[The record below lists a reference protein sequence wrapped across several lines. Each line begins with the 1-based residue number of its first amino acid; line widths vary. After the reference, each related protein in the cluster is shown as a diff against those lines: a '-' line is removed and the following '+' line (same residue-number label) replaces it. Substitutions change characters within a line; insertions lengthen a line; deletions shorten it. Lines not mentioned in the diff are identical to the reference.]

1 VYGAGLISPQPGVR
15 LPDSVLDGACRRPRC
30 GLVYVMTTIKPPAKS
45 PCGSCP
51 YRCDVPSGVWDQQ
64 EYDKLPAYDRDTMFQ
79 PAAVFMCHQVNGAVC
94 SGWAGTHDM
103 DNSLALRMAAVT
115 GAADE
120 GTIEKILDY
129 RCDVP
134 LFATG
139 ADAAAHGKKNIENP
153 GADAQRAI
161 DKLTAQRAR
170 RTAATDAR

>member
-1 VYGAGLISPQPGVR
+1 
-15 LPDSVLDGACRRPRC
+15 
-30 GLVYVMTTIKPPAKS
+30 
-45 PCGSCP
+45 
-51 YRCDVPSGVWDQQ
+51 
-64 EYDKLPAYDRDTMFQ
+64 
-79 PAAVFMCHQVNGAVC
+79 
-94 SGWAGTHDM
+94 M